1 MPKQVPRAGAQ
12 RMHNLFNTE
21 IAEISISYSTNVRAM
36 DRVKVVTSQAAFEIF
51 SAVWP
56 SFEHIEYAYVMLL
69 NRSNR
74 LLGVKQLSMGGISG
88 TVIDPK
94 IVFQTALKAN
104 ASCIILAHNHPS
116 GEIVPSEQDNSL
128 TAKLKSA
135 GEFLDLPLLDH
146 LILTQDKY
154 FSYKDEGRI
163 L

>member
-1 MPKQVPRAGAQ
+1 MKLLNSMIGKNSPLDRMRKRNRPAVRSRSSLPKTAA
-12 RMHNLFNTE
+12 
-21 IAEISISYSTNVRAM
+21 
-36 DRVKVVTSQAAFEIF
+36 AAFEIF
-51 SAVWP
+51 SAVLP

-128 TAKLKSA
+128 TSKLKSA